1 MKIENIK
8 INNFGKINNKEINL
22 TNGINII
29 YGKNESG
36 KSTLLNFIKSTFYGI
51 NKSKKTGEISDLEKY
66 MPWNIGEFS
75 GKIKYRLDNGKTYEI
90 FRDFTKKNPKIFNEY
105 SEDITSKFSIDKN
118 SGSKFFYEQ
127 TKVDRDLFLST
138 VVSEQQKVK
147 LDKDNQYVLVQKMA
161 NLIGTGNDN
170 ISYNKTINKLNKKIS
185 EEIGTNR
192 TQDKPINRINK
203 RIREIEEELKE
214 LQIFSDKKYSVTE
227 LKEEKQDVL
236 NKEKQ
241 KLELI
246 KKVKQIREKEKIEEE
261 KLNINANIKLEY
273 ENKIDKLQKE
283 YKNISS
289 KSDEKTTISYIMI
302 LLAIVINI
310 STIITKNISI
320 IIIGIVASIIL
331 ILLTR
336 MKYNKNKKDIRLKVQ
351 KKKEKIL
358 NEIDLLKQSS
368 KEKAED
374 IINIENRIKS
384 EISIEI
390 DNLRVEYINRIDIL
404 ELNEIINNTNINE
417 QIDKTQENINSI
429 LLYLQTLEIEQ
440 KNIMEKLE
448 QLSTLKEELNEL
460 ENEYE
465 ILMKNHESINLAKE
479 ILEISYSKMKNEIT
493 PRFTRV
499 LSENINKITNGMYNN
514 VKFNDE
520 KGLIVEMENGD
531 YIPAEYLS
539 VGTVEQLYLSLRFAA
554 IEEITDEKMPIIL
567 DEVFAFYDEER
578 LTNILNYIYDRY
590 HDRQILILTCTEREE
605 ELMRIYGIKY
615 NLIKMQ

>member
-66 MPWNIGEFS
+66 MPWNVGEFS

-127 TKVDRDLFLST
+127 TKVDKDLFLST

-203 RIREIEEELKE
+203 RIREIEEEIKE

-227 LKEEKQDVL
+227 LKEEKQAVL

-246 KKVKQIREKEKIEEE
+246 KKVKQIREKEKIEKE
-261 KLNINANIKLEY
+261 KININANIKLEY

-302 LLAIVINI
+302 LLAVIINI
-310 STIITKNISI
+310 ATIITKNISI
-320 IIIGIVASIIL
+320 IIIGIIASIIL
-331 ILLTR
+331 ILFTR

-390 DNLRVEYINRIDIL
+390 DNLRVEYINKIDIL

-448 QLSTLKEELNEL
+448 QMSTLKEELNEL

-493 PRFTRV
+493 PRFTKV

-539 VGTVEQLYLSLRFAA
+539 IGTVEQLYLSLRFAA

-567 DEVFAFYDEER
+567 DEAFAFYDEER

-605 ELMRIYGIKY
+605 KLMRIYGIKY
-615 NLIKMQ
+615 NLIKM

>member
-36 KSTLLNFIKSTFYGI
+36 KSTLLNFIKSIFYGI

-127 TKVDRDLFLST
+127 TKVDKDLFLST

-203 RIREIEEELKE
+203 RIREIEEEIKE
-214 LQIFSDKKYSVTE
+214 LQLFSDKKYSVTE
-227 LKEEKQDVL
+227 LKEEKQAVL

-246 KKVKQIREKEKIEEE
+246 KKVKQIREKEKIEKE
-261 KLNINANIKLEY
+261 KININANIKLEY

-302 LLAIVINI
+302 LLAVIINI
-310 STIITKNISI
+310 ATIITKNISI
-320 IIIGIVASIIL
+320 IIIGIIASIIL
-331 ILLTR
+331 ILFTR

-390 DNLRVEYINRIDIL
+390 DNLRVEYINKIDIL

-440 KNIMEKLE
+440 KNIMGKLE
-448 QLSTLKEELNEL
+448 QMSTLKEELNEL

-493 PRFTRV
+493 PRFTKV

-539 VGTVEQLYLSLRFAA
+539 IGTVEQLYLSLRFAA

-567 DEVFAFYDEER
+567 DEAFAFYDEER

-605 ELMRIYGIKY
+605 KLMRIYGIKY
-615 NLIKMQ
+615 NLIKM

>member
-36 KSTLLNFIKSTFYGI
+36 KSTLLNFIKSIFYGI

-75 GKIKYRLDNGKTYEI
+75 GKIKYRLDNGKIYEI

-127 TKVDRDLFLST
+127 TKVDKDLFLST

-170 ISYNKTINKLNKKIS
+170 ISYNKTINKLNKKIL

-203 RIREIEEELKE
+203 RIREIEEEIKE
-214 LQIFSDKKYSVTE
+214 LQLFSDKKYSVTE
-227 LKEEKQDVL
+227 LKEEKQAVL

-246 KKVKQIREKEKIEEE
+246 KKVKQIREKEKIEKE
-261 KLNINANIKLEY
+261 KININANIKLEY

-302 LLAIVINI
+302 LLAVIINI
-310 STIITKNISI
+310 ATIITKNISI
-320 IIIGIVASIIL
+320 IIIGIIASIIL
-331 ILLTR
+331 ILFTR

-390 DNLRVEYINRIDIL
+390 DNLRVEYINKIDIL

-440 KNIMEKLE
+440 KNIMGKLE
-448 QLSTLKEELNEL
+448 QMSTLKEELNEL

-493 PRFTRV
+493 PRFTKV

-539 VGTVEQLYLSLRFAA
+539 IGTVEQLYLSLRFAA

-567 DEVFAFYDEER
+567 DEAFAFYDEER

-605 ELMRIYGIKY
+605 KLMRIYGIKY
-615 NLIKMQ
+615 NLIKM